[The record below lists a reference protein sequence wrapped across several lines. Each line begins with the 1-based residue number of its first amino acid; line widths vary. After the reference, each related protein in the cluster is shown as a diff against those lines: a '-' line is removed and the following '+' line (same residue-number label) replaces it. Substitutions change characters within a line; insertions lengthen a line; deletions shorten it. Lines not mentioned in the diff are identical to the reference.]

1 MYQYLFDDDT
11 TKIINDSK
19 NKTKSVLEKLADIDK
34 KYTFGNQSD
43 AQISLERLEY
53 EAPTKQ
59 QVAEKATNSLSDYK
73 QKSLDEITSS
83 YNTKNEQINHDIQK
97 VTESTNKQKEEIT
110 DAYNQVK
117 QEAKEDAI
125 KRGLARSSIIVNK
138 LANYDN
144 NMLSNLEVLS
154 SQANDKISTLSTQK
168 NTIELEKENA
178 LKAFDI
184 EYAIK
189 LQEKIDSINADIQKN
204 EEAVIKYNNQ
214 IAQIEVNF
222 KKDIE
227 KENDNREMDMADFI
241 AKNGSYVVETLK
253 RNEKYQLAKEY
264 FADMDKQ
271 SAIAELTNNSAFKEN
286 LGDTIYNKLLKEL
299 QGK

>member
-11 TKIINDSK
+11 TKKINDSTS
-19 NKTKSVLEKLADIDK
+19 KTQSVLEQFADIDK
-34 KYTFGNQSD
+34 KYIFGKQSD
-43 AQISLERLEY
+43 AQISLDRLEF
-53 EAPTKQ
+53 EAPTEQ
-59 QVAEKATNSLSDYK
+59 EVVEKATNSLNDYK

-83 YNTKNEQINHDIQK
+83 YNTKNEQINDDIEN
-97 VTESTNKQKEEIT
+97 VTESTNKQKEEIKN
-110 DAYNQVK
+110 AYNQVK
-117 QEAKEDAI
+117 QEAKDDAI
-125 KRGLARSSIIVNK
+125 KRGLARSSIIVNQ
-138 LANYDN
+138 LENYDN
-144 NMLSNLEVLS
+144 KMLSNLEVLS
-154 SQANDKISTLSTQK
+154 SQANDKIASLNTQK

-189 LQEKIDSINADIQKN
+189 LQEKIDSINDDIQKN

-214 IAQIEVNF
+214 IAQIEENF

-227 KENDNREMDMADFI
+227 KENYNREMDMADFI
-241 AKNGSYVVETLK
+241 AKNGSYVIETLK

-299 QGK
+299 QEK